1 MQRIRVAAALLL
13 ALPVMGG
20 CYTNEPLS
28 GPNLSSSN
36 GLMARYVSM
45 GNSITAG
52 YQSAGI
58 NDSTQQRSYAV
69 FFANRAG
76 APFFVPSLTM
86 PGCIPPLV
94 NNVTGVRVPINDS
107 TPSTSSTCLG
117 RSGAQMPY
125 VSNVAV
131 PGATSFS
138 PNDNL
143 TPYANSNALTT
154 FILGGRTQN
163 QAMQAAHPTF
173 VTAWIG
179 NNDVLGSLTSS
190 TNPGNPALVT
200 PLPVF
205 QANYSA
211 MLDSIQATGASA
223 ALISVGDVSVIPY
236 ASRTAIYYCLTYTD
250 PARCQA
256 PLPTTPDPNL
266 AGLEAL
272 GLWTV
277 DVNCA
282 APGGLATLIPWTIA
296 LTKLSTAA
304 VAHVPQ
310 TMDCSV
316 DAEVVTPTELG
327 NLQSAVAGYNA
338 FISAEAA
345 NRGMAYLDINP
356 PLAALVATGAIPP
369 IPDIAPALAGQPVTF
384 GPYFTL
390 DGVHP
395 STLAHQL
402 VADSLVSV
410 VNAKFGTSIP

>member
-13 ALPVMGG
+13 ALPILAG
-20 CYTNEPLS
+20 CYTNDPLNA
-28 GPNLSSSN
+28 PNLASSN

-58 NDSTQQRSYAV
+58 NDSTQKRSYAV
-69 FFANRAG
+69 LFASRAG
-76 APFFVPSLTM
+76 APFFIPSLQGR
-86 PGCIPPLV
+86 GCAPPLT
-94 NNVTGVRVPINDS
+94 NNVTGARVGGGTS
-107 TPSTSSTCLG
+107 TTCDL
-117 RSGAQMPY
+117 RANQRLFY

-163 QAMQAAHPTF
+163 QAMMDADPTF

-190 TNPGNPALVT
+190 SNPGNPALIT

-205 QANYSA
+205 EANYSA
-211 MLDSIQATGASA
+211 MLDTIQMTGAA
-223 ALISVGDVSVIPY
+223 ATLISVTDVSVIPY
-236 ASRTAIYYCLTYTD
+236 ASRTAIYYCLTNVD
-250 PARCQA
+250 PLRCQA
-256 PLPTTPDPNL
+256 PLPTTPDANL
-266 AGLEAL
+266 AGLHAL
-272 GLWTV
+272 GLWNV

-282 APGGLATLIPWTIA
+282 APTGLATLIPWTIA
-296 LTKLSTAA
+296 LTKLNTAA
-304 VAHVPQ
+304 VAHIPQ
-310 TMDCSV
+310 TIDCSI
-316 DAEVVTPTELG
+316 DAEVVTPTELAG
-327 NLQSAVAGYNA
+327 MQTAVSEYNA
-338 FISAEAA
+338 FIASEAA
-345 NRGMAYLDINP
+345 SRGMAYLDVNP
-356 PLAALVATGAIPP
+356 TLLALVGTGAIPP
-369 IPDIAPALAGQPVTF
+369 IPNIAPALAGQSVTF

-402 VADSLVSV
+402 VADSLVST
-410 VNAKFGTSIP
+410 VNQFFGTSIP